1 MVLEILVLALDG
13 HKNVPG
19 LNRLTG
25 FPFPLF
31 PSLWDS
37 HSHSSP
43 HYGIPSPTL
52 PLFMGFPF
60 PLFPWWDSH
69 SHSSLLYGIPIP
81 TLPFFIGFP
90 FPLFPSLWDSHS
102 HSTLLCIH
110 HLHLHPV
117 MYLHFPLWKKLKTN
131 LIGVILDWSFYSFC
145 VYRIFKISTI
155 AGHSCCLKTI
165 NVIQWKQCFM

>member
-1 MVLEILVLALDG
+1 MAYGVG
-13 HKNVPG
+13 NPG
-19 LNRLTG
+19 PGFGRAQKCARVKPVNR
-25 FPFPLF
+25 
-31 PSLWDS
+31 
-37 HSHSSP
+37 
-43 HYGIPSPTL
+43 IPIPTL

-60 PLFPWWDSH
+60 PLFPSLWDSQ
-69 SHSSLLYGIPIP
+69 SHSSPLYGIPIP
-81 TLPFFIGFP
+81 TLPLMGFP

>member
-37 HSHSSP
+37 HSHSS
-43 HYGIPSPTL
+43 L
-52 PLFMGFPF
+52 
-60 PLFPWWDSH
+60 D
-69 SHSSLLYGIPIP
+69 GIPIP
-81 TLPFFIGFP
+81 TLPFFMGFP

-102 HSTLLCIH
+102 HSSLLYGILILTLPFFMGFPFPLYPS
-110 HLHLHPV
+110 LHPSSTSSPCYV
-117 MYLHFPLWKKLKTN
+117 FAFSSLKKIENK
-131 LIGVILDWSFYSFC
+131 LDRS
-145 VYRIFKISTI
+145 
-155 AGHSCCLKTI
+155 
-165 NVIQWKQCFM
+165 NP